1 MKHKNLNIEE
11 TANSDLG
18 AVIGSFNWT
27 SDEKLKLEQLGY
39 SVFSHEKYPTARRGM
54 YTLEKELLYNK
65 IWYKVGK
72 EGTAMDVDGDWGW
85 CRSWSSYETF
95 NDMLKNCR

>member
-1 MKHKNLNIEE
+1 MGNKTLNNYKPPMAYI
-11 TANSDLG
+11 SD
-18 AVIGSFNWT
+18 VIGSFNWT

-39 SVFSHEKYPTARRGM
+39 SVFSHEKYPSASKGD

-65 IWYKVGK
+65 IWYKVGE

-85 CRSWSSYETF
+85 CRSWSSYKTF
-95 NDMLKNCR
+95 EDMLKNCR